1 MWKTWCDWN
10 CAIDGRNTRR
20 GLAAV
25 SRFRAA
31 HALYGH
37 RDTPYIYRSAPP
49 RFVSLC
55 FVHRHL
61 PFSMPASLPTA
72 ALRTRLSSHLALCRF
87 DALRDHL
94 LALRNA
100 EFRAAS
106 VVLAEAN
113 FWTSLS
119 DEAFWSAFRT
129 LCRADSRAFLGT
141 LLKAAVGR
149 RKHGGLQWTAP
160 DFLGFCREDATA
172 IDRRKMLE
180 ALLPLASTPEEAE
193 SLLGELWHRE
203 EGEKVRAAQLFRAA
217 TSATYFLLF
226 KTLRHFED
234 DKNYLRRV
242 ALELM
247 RRGDK
252 AAFNLAGML
261 REYFALGELPGTF
274 ALQLP
279 PYELSRLDSRYDAF
293 LKILNR

>member
-1 MWKTWCDWN
+1 
-10 CAIDGRNTRR
+10 
-20 GLAAV
+20 
-25 SRFRAA
+25 
-31 HALYGH
+31 
-37 RDTPYIYRSAPP
+37 
-49 RFVSLC
+49 
-55 FVHRHL
+55 
-61 PFSMPASLPTA
+61 MPASLPTA

-119 DEAFWSAFRT
+119 DEAFWLAFRT

-149 RKHGGLQWTAP
+149 RKRGGLQWTAP
-160 DFLGFCREDATA
+160 DFFGFCREDATA

-193 SLLGELWHRE
+193 RLLAVLWHRE
-203 EGEKVRAAQLFRAA
+203 DGEKVRAAQLFRAA
-217 TSATYFLLF
+217 TSPTYFLLF

>member
-1 MWKTWCDWN
+1 
-10 CAIDGRNTRR
+10 
-20 GLAAV
+20 
-25 SRFRAA
+25 
-31 HALYGH
+31 
-37 RDTPYIYRSAPP
+37 
-49 RFVSLC
+49 
-55 FVHRHL
+55 
-61 PFSMPASLPTA
+61 MPASLPTA

-94 LALRNA
+94 LVLRNA

-129 LCRADSRAFLGT
+129 LCRTDSRAFLGT

-193 SLLGELWHRE
+193 RLLGELWHRE

-217 TSATYFLLF
+217 TSPTYFLLF
-226 KTLRHFED
+226 KTLRHLED

>member
-1 MWKTWCDWN
+1 
-10 CAIDGRNTRR
+10 
-20 GLAAV
+20 
-25 SRFRAA
+25 
-31 HALYGH
+31 
-37 RDTPYIYRSAPP
+37 
-49 RFVSLC
+49 
-55 FVHRHL
+55 
-61 PFSMPASLPTA
+61 MPASLPTA

-149 RKHGGLQWTAP
+149 RKRGGLQWTAP

-203 EGEKVRAAQLFRAA
+203 DGEKVRAAQLFRAA
-217 TSATYFLLF
+217 TPPTYFLLF

>member
-1 MWKTWCDWN
+1 
-10 CAIDGRNTRR
+10 
-20 GLAAV
+20 
-25 SRFRAA
+25 
-31 HALYGH
+31 
-37 RDTPYIYRSAPP
+37 
-49 RFVSLC
+49 
-55 FVHRHL
+55 
-61 PFSMPASLPTA
+61 MPASLPTA

-100 EFRAAS
+100 EFRAVS

-113 FWTSLS
+113 FWSSLS

-149 RKHGGLQWTAP
+149 RKRGGLQWTAP

-193 SLLGELWHRE
+193 SLLAVLWHRE

>member
-1 MWKTWCDWN
+1 
-10 CAIDGRNTRR
+10 
-20 GLAAV
+20 
-25 SRFRAA
+25 
-31 HALYGH
+31 
-37 RDTPYIYRSAPP
+37 
-49 RFVSLC
+49 
-55 FVHRHL
+55 
-61 PFSMPASLPTA
+61 MPASLPTA

-100 EFRAAS
+100 ELRAAS

-160 DFLGFCREDATA
+160 DFFGFCREDATA

-193 SLLGELWHRE
+193 SLLAELWHRE

-217 TSATYFLLF
+217 TSPTYFLLF

>member
-1 MWKTWCDWN
+1 M
-10 CAIDGRNTRR
+10 AIATR
-20 GLAAV
+20 LI
-25 SRFRAA
+25 
-31 HALYGH
+31 
-37 RDTPYIYRSAPP
+37 YIRSAPP
-49 RFVSLC
+49 RFVSLR
-55 FVHRHL
+55 FVYRHL

-113 FWTSLS
+113 FWSSLS

-149 RKHGGLQWTAP
+149 RKRGGLQWTAP

-193 SLLGELWHRE
+193 SLLAELWHRE
-203 EGEKVRAAQLFRAA
+203 DGEKVRAAQLFRAA
-217 TSATYFLLF
+217 TSPTYFLLF

>member
-1 MWKTWCDWN
+1 
-10 CAIDGRNTRR
+10 
-20 GLAAV
+20 
-25 SRFRAA
+25 
-31 HALYGH
+31 
-37 RDTPYIYRSAPP
+37 
-49 RFVSLC
+49 
-55 FVHRHL
+55 
-61 PFSMPASLPTA
+61 MPASLPTA

-149 RKHGGLQWTAP
+149 RKRGGLQWTAP

-193 SLLGELWHRE
+193 SLLGVLWHRE

-217 TSATYFLLF
+217 TPPTYFLLF